1 MTKQRKLIQHSGT
14 SISNNNAYAVTFVKR
29 VKNHCASPVCSVA
42 LQGTVSRVSVQEG
55 QAKSPL
61 EKHHADAVVNFLLRI
76 ACQVTVGDR
85 DGTLWSKL

>member
-1 MTKQRKLIQHSGT
+1 MLLRLL
-14 SISNNNAYAVTFVKR
+14 VKR
-29 VKNHCASPVCSVA
+29 VKNYCASPVCSVA

-85 DGTLWSKL
+85 DGTFWSKL